1 MSASPLPDRPQ
12 RLLAALPDPF
22 TPRDVRAAASTVGY
36 APRSATAAV
45 RTLARRGAV
54 TLVRRGV
61 YSKTAAPAAEAFR
74 IPRAVRPRAV
84 RPDVDAASPDLLFN
98 RELSWIDF
106 NWRVLAQAFD
116 ARVPVAERVR
126 FVAIAA
132 RNLDEFVR
140 TRVGGLRQQV
150 AAGVTRLSPDGR
162 TPAEQV
168 ALVRDALVPM
178 WATLHAAW
186 DETLRPL
193 LADAGLHVV
202 PVEAL
207 ARDERATLDAHFERD
222 LFPLLTPLAV
232 DARHR
237 FPFISNQSLSLGVV
251 LRRPSRRTDHF
262 ARLKVPLG
270 RGRFL
275 PVAGRPGAVVAVED
289 LIRANVGT
297 LFPGMEVRGAWAF
310 RVTRSAAVERSGSD
324 ADDLGADD
332 LVAMIA
338 DELRE
343 RHFADAVRLEAD
355 ASMPARVRA
364 LLTRELDL
372 ADGDVWPADGLL
384 DLSGLGELA
393 GLAAR
398 VAGPAG
404 SAPAGLPPV
413 AFARWSPAVP
423 AAFRPTAGGGASIFD
438 VVREGDVLVH
448 HPYESFRGSV
458 LRLIEEAADDPAV
471 LAVKLTLYRTSDDSP
486 VVRALVR
493 AAEKGKQVAVMVE
506 VQARF
511 DEANNIEW
519 ARVLED
525 AGAHV
530 SVGLPGLKTHAKMA
544 LVVRE
549 EGGAL
554 QTYVHLGTGNYNP
567 ETARLYTDLGLLSA
581 DAGLGRDVAQLFH
594 VLTGYAAGA
603 TYKHLL
609 VAPERLRKAFLKRIR
624 READIAAAGG
634 AGRIVAKMNALED
647 PALVA
652 ALYTAS
658 RAGVEIDLVVRG
670 HCRLRPGLP
679 GISETVRVRSI
690 VGRFLEHDRIFW
702 FGNAGSPRVFIGSA
716 DWQRRNL
723 DDRIEAVV
731 PVRDAALRARLTAV
745 LWSAL
750 RDDTLAWTLGAD
762 GRYVR
767 ATPGRRPHDHQA
779 TLIRWAARGGP
790 TRAALSARL

>member
-1 MSASPLPDRPQ
+1 MSASLLPARQQ
-12 RLLAALPDPF
+12 RLLDALPDPF
-22 TPRDVRAAASTVGY
+22 TASDVRAAAAAGDY
-36 APRSATAAV
+36 APRSALTAV
-45 RTLARRGAV
+45 RVLARRGVV
-54 TLVRRGV
+54 TLVTRGV
-61 YSKTAAPAAEAFR
+61 YSKTSAPAAETFR
-74 IPRAVRPRAV
+74 IPRAVVPRAV
-84 RPDVDAASPDLLFN
+84 APGVAVDSPDLLFN

-116 ARVPVAERVR
+116 ERVPLAERVR
-126 FVAIAA
+126 FVSIAA
-132 RNLDEFVR
+132 NNLDEFVR
-140 TRVGGLRQQV
+140 TRVGGLRQQL

-193 LADAGLHVV
+193 LDAAGVRVV
-202 PVEAL
+202 AVETL
-207 ARDERATLDAHFERD
+207 GRDERAVLDAHFERN

-232 DARHR
+232 DRRHR

-251 LRRPSRRTDHF
+251 LRRPGRGADHF

-275 PVAGRPGAVVAVED
+275 PVAGSPGRVVAVED
-289 LIRANVGT
+289 LIRANVGA

-310 RVTRSAAVERSGSD
+310 RVTRSAAVARS
-324 ADDLGADD
+324 DDDADD
-332 LVAMIA
+332 LVAMIS
-338 DELRE
+338 DEVRE
-343 RHFADAVRLEAD
+343 RQFADPVRLEAD
-355 ASMPARVRA
+355 AAMPERVRT
-364 LLTRELDL
+364 LLARELDL
-372 ADGDVWPADGLL
+372 AEGDVWPADGLL
-384 DLSGLGELA
+384 DLSGLAELA
-393 GLAAR
+393 RLAAR
-398 VAGPAG
+398 ADPA
-404 SAPAGLPPV
+404 V
-413 AFARWSPAVP
+413 AFAPTVP
-423 AAFRPTAGGGASIFD
+423 AIPAALRPTRGAGTSLFD
-438 VVREGDVLVH
+438 AIREADLLVH
-448 HPYESFRGSV
+448 HPYESFRASV
-458 LRLIEEAADDPAV
+458 QRLIEEAADDPAV

-486 VVRALVR
+486 IVHALVR

-530 SVGLPGLKTHAKMA
+530 AYGLPGLKTHAKMA

-549 EGGAL
+549 EAGAL
-554 QTYVHLGTGNYNP
+554 QTYAHVGTGNYNP
-567 ETARLYTDLGLLSA
+567 DTARLYTDLGLFTA
-581 DAGLGRDVAQLFH
+581 DAEVGRDVARLFH
-594 VLTGYAAGA
+594 VLTGVAAGA

-609 VAPERLRKAFLKRIR
+609 VAPERLRKPFLKRIR
-624 READIAAAGG
+624 REAALAEAGG

-647 PALVA
+647 PAIVA
-652 ALYTAS
+652 ALYAAS
-658 RAGVEIDLVVRG
+658 RAGVEIDLVIRG

-679 GISETVRVRSI
+679 GISETIRVRSI

-702 FGNAGSPRVFIGSA
+702 FGNDGDPAVFVGSA

-723 DDRIEAVV
+723 DDRVEAVV
-731 PVRDAALRARLTAV
+731 PVRDAALRDRLRAV

-750 RDDTLAWTLGAD
+750 RDDTLAWVLGAD

-767 ATPGRRPHDHQA
+767 ATPGRSPHDHQA
-779 TLIRWAARGGP
+779 TLMRWAARGGP
-790 TRAALSARL
+790 TRAALEADL